1 MSESRVVANFVD
13 YCNLLEQARLDG
25 YMLIDVGVI
34 AARLIHS
41 AIEFYNR
48 ADTDVRE
55 RLDKCFSRVFDQNTF
70 LSVSHI
76 ND

>member
-1 MSESRVVANFVD
+1 
-13 YCNLLEQARLDG
+13 
-25 YMLIDVGVI
+25 MLIDVGVI

-48 ADTDVRE
+48 ANTDVRE

>member
-1 MSESRVVANFVD
+1 MSENRVVANFVD

-41 AIEFYNR
+41 AIAFYNR

-55 RLDKCFSRVFDQNTF
+55 RLDKCFLVYSIRIHSC
-70 LSVSHI
+70 LCRI
-76 ND
+76 

>member
-1 MSESRVVANFVD
+1 MSENRVVANFVD

-41 AIEFYNR
+41 AIEF
-48 ADTDVRE
+48 
-55 RLDKCFSRVFDQNTF
+55 L
-70 LSVSHI
+70 
-76 ND
+76 